1 MAKVEE
7 EQLNLSDEEVIRNE
21 SSEEEE
27 DGANAAEG
35 QESLTMI
42 EFLEKQ
48 EEHKRA
54 REMVR
59 QEQQADPYV
68 EKLFQ

>member
-1 MAKVEE
+1 M
-7 EQLNLSDEEVIRNE
+7 
-21 SSEEEE
+21 
-27 DGANAAEG
+27 
-35 QESLTMI
+35 TMI

-59 QEQQADPYV
+59 QEQQTDPYL
-68 EKLFQ
+68 EKLFLQKLYRGD